1 MYESQRHVYEFVRH
15 VYEFC
20 TSSARVCTTCVRVC
34 GRTVAT
40 WWRHGGDVSPPKHV
54 FGSAAPLEHVFGR
67 MPPPEH
73 VFGLGRAA
81 NTGARRLVLVVAA
94 RRRVR
99 PGDR

>member
-1 MYESQRHVYEFVRH
+1 MCVLWRRGESPREHVFGPGLPSEH
-15 VYEFC
+15 G
-20 TSSARVCTTCVRVC
+20 VC
-34 GRTVAT
+34 GPGLPSE
-40 WWRHGGDVSPPKHV
+40 HDVFGPVPPPEHV

-67 MPPPEH
+67 VPPPEH